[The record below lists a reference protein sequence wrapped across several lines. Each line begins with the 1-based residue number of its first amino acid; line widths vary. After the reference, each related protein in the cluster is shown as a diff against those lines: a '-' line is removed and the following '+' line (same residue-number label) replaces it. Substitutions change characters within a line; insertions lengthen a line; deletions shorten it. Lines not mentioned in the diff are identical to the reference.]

1 MKEKKH
7 EDRRIARTRGAL
19 TQALAELSQEKGYE
33 SVTVEEITSRA
44 NVGRTTFYLH
54 YQSKEELLLEG
65 LESHLSQLVDEI
77 TQRPLVFWFRESN
90 NSLITSIFET
100 VKENADIFSSITKEQ
115 SNKVYD
121 YFRQMVYRLC
131 MKLINE
137 SPWAQKKI
145 DHITLPIDYIIDY
158 FSGAIWA
165 SIIWWVRDDFKEAP
179 EEMTNNFRLMFF
191 PGLLRALR
199 VKKFADLVESIGA

>member
-1 MKEKKH
+1 MREKKR
-7 EDRRIARTRGAL
+7 EDRRITRTRGAL
-19 TQALAELSQEKGYE
+19 TRALAELSQEKGYE

-65 LESHLSQLVDEI
+65 LESHLSSLVDEI
-77 TQRPLVFWFRESN
+77 TKRPLIFWFRESK
-90 NSLITSIFET
+90 NSLITAIFET
-100 VKENADIFSSITKEQ
+100 VKDNSEIFTSITKEQ

-131 MKLINE
+131 IKLINE
-137 SPWAQKKI
+137 SVWASKKI
-145 DHITLPIDYIIDY
+145 EHISLPIDYIIDY

-165 SIIWWVRDDFKEAP
+165 SIVWWAHDDFRKSP
-179 EEMTNNFRLMFF
+179 EEMMKNFRILFF
-191 PGLLRALR
+191 PGLLRALNI
-199 VKKFADLVESIGA
+199 KKFTDLVESVGV